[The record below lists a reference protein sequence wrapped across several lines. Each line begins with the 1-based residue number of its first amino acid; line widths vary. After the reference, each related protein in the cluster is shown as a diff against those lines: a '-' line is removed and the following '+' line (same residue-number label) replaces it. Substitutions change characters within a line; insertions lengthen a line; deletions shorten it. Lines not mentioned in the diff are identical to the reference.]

1 MENKKS
7 VILKT
12 FLFLLILAV
21 FFVLIFKNKS
31 KTEDVPTLEENFSEI
46 DMSLG
51 EENGEA
57 LPQ

>member
-31 KTEDVPTLEENFSEI
+31 KTEDVPSVEENFSEI